1 MGKGISK
8 RAKKQIFNI
17 LFLLVLIGVT
27 LFILFRSNRELNF
40 SDIGKFIK
48 SSNPWLLAAAF
59 VCMLLFIVFEGLSIH
74 LISKR
79 LGYKNRLLSSMV
91 YSSADIYYSAITPSA
106 SGGQPA
112 SAYYMVKDGIDP
124 GATTFTLVFNLI
136 AYTAAILVI
145 GAAAFIIRPHHVFAV
160 RVLDKVSRGGGAYRA
175 EPSAGVFYRL
185 HALSQG
191 GAEVRKRAY
200 FLSA

>member
-91 YSSADIYYSAITPSA
+91 YSSADIY
-106 SGGQPA
+106 
-112 SAYYMVKDGIDP
+112 
-124 GATTFTLVFNLI
+124 
-136 AYTAAILVI
+136 
-145 GAAAFIIRPHHVFAV
+145 
-160 RVLDKVSRGGGAYRA
+160 
-175 EPSAGVFYRL
+175 
-185 HALSQG
+185 
-191 GAEVRKRAY
+191 
-200 FLSA
+200 

>member
-1 MGKGISK
+1 M
-8 RAKKQIFNI
+8 
-17 LFLLVLIGVT
+17 T

-112 SAYYMVKDGIDP
+112 SAYYMVGRIDP

-145 GAAAFIIRPHHVFAV
+145 GAAAFIIRPHVFAV
-160 RVLDKVSRGGGAYRA
+160 RFDKISRGGGA
-175 EPSAGVFYRL
+175 S
-185 HALSQG
+185 
-191 GAEVRKRAY
+191 
-200 FLSA
+200 

>member
-91 YSSADIYYSAITPSA
+91 GGYLLFRDHALGVGRPARVRLLYGQGRNRSRGDHVYPRIQSHRLYGGDPRHRRGGVYHTPA
-106 SGGQPA
+106 
-112 SAYYMVKDGIDP
+112 
-124 GATTFTLVFNLI
+124 
-136 AYTAAILVI
+136 
-145 GAAAFIIRPHHVFAV
+145 HVFAV

-191 GAEVRKRAY
+191 GAGVRKRAY